1 MARVAMKGKRP
12 HKLFFLGIFVRFKLS
27 GQLAKIDVYC
37 SHSHID
43 YRRMAGDELQVQAES
58 FSENSIE
65 KIHSKRNPMAP
76 KFNAVV
82 LGLARIGL
90 VPIALGT
97 SHVAFAQQDA
107 QKVEKVLVT
116 GSNIKRIDA
125 EGPLPVL
132 VITREEIERSA
143 APSVGEYLRT
153 LTVNSGGSTS
163 ESAINNQSGASG
175 VSLRGLGQKSTLVLI
190 NGRRMA
196 NHAFAKGTQ
205 DTFVD
210 INSIPKGA
218 IERIEILKDGASAI
232 YGSDAIAGVVNFIL
246 RKDYQGATAS
256 ASGGRSTE
264 GGLGE
269 RSVSLSAGFGS
280 MAKDKYNVLAIVD
293 YFHRDR
299 LLLSERK
306 WLGDGDLSRF
316 PGGGNAFLSSSAGTY
331 VFVPSLNGV
340 ARGAFATCLGN
351 GFRFTVT
358 PFAAPFFTTGTLCAH
373 TTTPFITAY
382 PEANNIGLTT
392 RGTVEINEHTN
403 AFGEVSIANN
413 QSKWINQPQTMTQLT
428 QVYNPATLGGRLF
441 SVVLPVGNASNPFNR
456 TVQLR
461 YTFFDVGARTI
472 KLDTNV
478 YRVLAGV
485 SGTAGSWDWE
495 AAVSASQSK
504 IKEQTG
510 NQVDAD
516 VLSAAITN
524 NTYNFLAPTQAQ
536 TDAIRI
542 GTERNSTSDLTNA
555 DVKATRTLTT
565 LAGGPLGL
573 ALGLDVR
580 KEKITD
586 TPDPKIVA
594 GKLLGTAAS
603 ATTGSRN
610 VAAAYAELS
619 VPVAKTLEFQLAAR
633 GDHYSDFGS
642 AVSPKIGAKYTPVK
656 ELLIRGSLS
665 KGFRAPT
672 LAENSQA
679 TSITFIQIAGAAQ
692 NVIVSQ
698 VFTGN
703 PNLKAEKS
711 DSASI
716 GFVFEPNANFSFGV
730 DYYKIVQKDLVSPN
744 GAQFIVNNPTLFPG
758 DIIRDASGG
767 IVSIRDRYNNV
778 AKVEA
783 SGFDT
788 ETRFTLPKDMTIG
801 KITLRAATS
810 YLSSFKQPPAIGAEL
825 VQYAGTNG
833 GPRGALP
840 RARSK
845 MGIDWDYKGWAVS
858 LNSNFVGHYDQKNPN
873 VTAPGTKTIDS
884 QITQDVYVS
893 FSPLSALKLVAS
905 VQNISDR
912 QPSFDA
918 AQGFFDTS
926 QYDLRGRYVR
936 AGLEYK
942 FK

>member
-1 MARVAMKGKRP
+1 MVPKYSALTLR
-12 HKLFFLGIFVRFKLS
+12 
-27 GQLAKIDVYC
+27 LAC
-37 SHSHID
+37 
-43 YRRMAGDELQVQAES
+43 
-58 FSENSIE
+58 
-65 KIHSKRNPMAP
+65 
-76 KFNAVV
+76 
-82 LGLARIGL
+82 IGL
-90 VPIALGT
+90 VPCVVFATQGAL
-97 SHVAFAQQDA
+97 AQDA
-107 QKVEKVLVT
+107 QKLEKIEVT
-116 GSNIKRIDA
+116 GSNIKRIDS

-132 VITREEIERSA
+132 VITREDIERSA
-143 APSVGEYLRT
+143 APSVGEYLRS
-153 LTVNSGGSTS
+153 LTINSGGSTS

-246 RKDYQGATAS
+246 RKDYQGATIS

-269 RSVSLSAGFGS
+269 ANASLSFGFGS
-280 MAKDKYNVLAIVD
+280 LAKDKYNVLAIVD

-331 VFVPSLNGV
+331 VFSPPLNGV
-340 ARGAFATCLGN
+340 ARGAFAKCLGN
-351 GFRFTVT
+351 GYQFTLV

-382 PEANNIGLTT
+382 PEATNIGLTT
-392 RGTVEINEHTN
+392 RGTVELN
-403 AFGEVSIANN
+403 ANLTGFGEVSVANN

-428 QVYNPATLGGRLF
+428 QVYNPTTLGGRLF
-441 SVVLPVGNASNPFNR
+441 SVVLPIGNASNPYNR

-461 YTFFDVGARTI
+461 YTFFDVGPRAI
-472 KLDTNV
+472 KLDTDV
-478 YRVLAGV
+478 YRVMAGV
-485 SGTAGSWDWE
+485 SGVAGSWEWE
-495 AAVSASQSK
+495 AAVSNSQSK
-504 IKEQTG
+504 IKESTG
-510 NQVDAD
+510 NQVDAS
-516 VLSAAITN
+516 VLAAAITN
-524 NTYNFLAPTQAQ
+524 NTYNFLAPTTAQ

-542 GTERNSTSDLTNA
+542 GTERNSKSELTSA
-555 DVKATRTLTT
+555 DAKASTTLTT
-565 LAGGPLGL
+565 LAGGPVGL
-573 ALGLDVR
+573 AVGLDFR
-580 KEKITD
+580 KEKIND
-586 TPDPKIVA
+586 TPDAKIVA

-603 ATTGSRN
+603 ATSGSRN
-610 VAAAYAELS
+610 VSAVYGELS
-619 VPVAKTLEFQLAAR
+619 LPISKALEFQLAAR

-642 AVSPKIGAKYTPVK
+642 AVSPKVGAKYTFTK
-656 ELLIRGSLS
+656 ELLVRASLS

-711 DSASI
+711 NSASV
-716 GFVFEPNANFSFGV
+716 GLVFEPTKDFSFTV
-730 DYYKIVQKDLVSPN
+730 DYYKIIQKDLVSPN

-778 AKVEA
+778 ARVEV

-788 ETRFTLPKDMTIG
+788 ETKFTVPKELTAG
-801 KITLRAATS
+801 KLSFRVATS
-810 YLSSFKQPPAIGAEL
+810 FLSSFKQPPAAGAEL

-840 RARSK
+840 KFRSK
-845 MGIDWDYKGWAVS
+845 AGVDWDLGEWAFT
-858 LNSNFVGHYDQKNPN
+858 LNSNFIGHYDQKNPN
-873 VTAPGTKTIDS
+873 VTAAGTRTIDS
-884 QITQDVYVS
+884 QITQDIFIS
-893 FSPLSALKLVAS
+893 FSPIKTLRLIAS

-918 AQGFFDTS
+918 ASGFFDTS
-926 QYDLRGRYVR
+926 QYDLRGRYAR
-936 AGLEYK
+936 LGFEYR